1 MDKSF
6 TIDLKYNINGTPRTK
21 EDLLQLL
28 ELLKLNSIDI
38 PEAIYNEIVIEI
50 QCKINSYIENINQN
64 T

>member
-28 ELLKLNSIDI
+28 ESLKLNSAYI
-38 PEAIYNEIVIEI
+38 PKIIFDEKINEINYLVD
-50 QCKINSYIENINQN
+50 KKDYDS
-64 T
+64 